1 MQSVTAISLLHV
13 NQVLHFLVMKTID
26 KIPTSKIGRTTEL
39 VKTGAK
45 IGANYLKYYSKK
57 AVNPTLDRSTLD
69 EDNAA
74 DIYDGL
80 KSLKGSALKVAQ
92 MLSMD
97 KSLLPGAYV
106 EKFSLAQFSVPP
118 LSAPLVR
125 KTFRKYQNAYPED
138 IYDSFSKDSVN
149 AASIGQVHKATKDGK
164 QLAVK
169 IQYPGVADSI
179 SSDLALVKPIAIK
192 MFNLKGEDSKRYF
205 AEVEEKLLEETDYEL
220 EVKQSI
226 EVTEACSHIP
236 GLKFPSY
243 YPELSSKRIITMDWM
258 QGTHLSEFA
267 KTDFNS
273 KTGNKLGQTLWD
285 FYMFQM
291 HGLKAVHADPHP
303 GNFLISEDNELIAID
318 FGCIKQVPEEFY
330 QPYFE
335 LAVPEHINNPDTF
348 KEKLKQLEI
357 LRPDDTDQEIE
368 YFSALFHEMLSLF
381 TKPFQEKTFDF
392 SDESFWDEI
401 SSLSEKYSN
410 DKELRKMNGNRGSK
424 HFLYINRT
432 FFGLYNLLH
441 DLKAT
446 VNTHDYI
453 KYLKEKGLKN
463 HSALS

>member
-1 MQSVTAISLLHV
+1 
-13 NQVLHFLVMKTID
+13 MKTLD

-57 AVNPTLDRSTLD
+57 AVNPSIDRSSLD
-69 EDNAA
+69 EDNAT

-125 KTFRKYQNAYPED
+125 KTFKKYQGAFPEE
-138 IYDSFSKDSVN
+138 IYDTFSKDSVN
-149 AASIGQVHKATKDGK
+149 AASIGQVHRATKDGK
-164 QLAVK
+164 ELAVK
-169 IQYPGVADSI
+169 IQYPGVAESI
-179 SSDLALVKPIAIK
+179 GSDLAMVKPIAIK

-205 AEVEEKLLEETDYEL
+205 SEVEDKLTEETDYTL
-220 EVKQSI
+220 EVKQSVEI
-226 EVTEACSHIP
+226 TEACSHIP
-236 GLKFPSY
+236 NMKFPKY

-258 QGTHLSEFA
+258 TGQHLSEFA
-267 KTDFNS
+267 KTDFS
-273 KTGNKLGQTLWD
+273 VETGNKLGQTLWD

-303 GNFLISEDNELIAID
+303 GNFLISKDEELIAID
-318 FGCIKQVPEEFY
+318 FGCIKEIVDEFY

-335 LAVPEHINNPDTF
+335 LAVPENINNPDIF
-348 KEKLKQLEI
+348 KAKLYELEI
-357 LRPDDTDQEIE
+357 LRKDDSDKEII

-392 SDESFWDEI
+392 ADGTFWDEI

-446 VNTHDYI
+446 VNTHEYV
-453 KYLKEKGLKN
+453 KYLEEKGFVN
-463 HSALS
+463 HSAL